1 MPTNLPP
8 EYFAAE
14 QRYRDAGTPEEKAL
28 ALEELIG
35 TIPKH
40 KGTDKLRADL
50 RKKLSKLK
58 ASAQTKKGASRHE
71 SIFHISHEGAG
82 QVAVV
87 GAANTGKSALIVT
100 LTHATPDVEV
110 FPFSTWKPTPGMMLF
125 EDIQIQL
132 IDTPALDRE
141 YLEPELFDLIRRADF
156 LLIVVD
162 IQGAPVDQLRHTAR
176 VLVEHKIIPE
186 PIYTLEAEEQRG
198 IKKQPCLVLL
208 NKNDDADTDEN
219 VDIFCALLDE
229 EWPYVAASTQTGR
242 NLDALKRELF
252 ERLRIMR
259 IYSKAPGKKPDL
271 DAPFVLKQGGT
282 VEEFAGKVHQDFA
295 HNLKAA
301 RVWGTGVYDGQ
312 HVQHDHILHDGDVV
326 ELHT

>member
-8 EYFAAE
+8 EYFSAE
-14 QRYRDAGTPEEKAL
+14 QRYRNAGSQEEKVS
-28 ALEELIG
+28 ALEDLIG

-58 ASAQTKKGASRHE
+58 ASTQSKKGVSKHE
-71 SIFHISHEGAG
+71 SLFHISHEGAG
-82 QVAVV
+82 QVAVI
-87 GAANTGKSALIVT
+87 GSANTGKSAFVAAV
-100 LTHATPDVEV
+100 THATPEVEA
-110 FPFSTWKPTPGMMLF
+110 FPFSTWKPTPGMMPF

-132 IDTPALDRE
+132 IDTPPLDRD
-141 YLEPELFDLIRRADF
+141 YLEPELFDLIRRTDF

-162 IQGAPVDQLRHTAR
+162 IQGAPVDQLTHTAQT
-176 VLVEHKIIPE
+176 LIEHKIVPATLYTPE
-186 PIYTLEAEEQRG
+186 HAEQRG
-198 IKKQPCLVLL
+198 IKKMPCLVLL

-219 VDIFCALLDE
+219 IDIFCTLLDR
-229 EWPYVAASTQTGR
+229 EWPYVAASAQTGR

-252 ERLRIMR
+252 ERLNIMR

-271 DAPFVLKQGGT
+271 DAPFVLKQGST
-282 VEEFAGKVHQDFA
+282 VEEFAGKVHQDFVQ
-295 HNLKAA
+295 NLKGV

-312 HVQHDHILHDGDVV
+312 HVQHDHVLYDGDIV
-326 ELHT
+326 ELHM